1 MWRAIYYKEVNMVV
15 VLKYLSGHKREY
27 RDIKSIILTN
37 NGYIQ
42 MKERAGL
49 RRRFKVE
56 SIDYYFITE
65 ET

>member
-1 MWRAIYYKEVNMVV
+1 MVV
-15 VLKYLSGHKREY
+15 VLKDLSGHKREY
-27 RDIKSIILTN
+27 RDIESIILTN

-49 RRRFKVE
+49 HRRFKVD

>member
-1 MWRAIYYKEVNMVV
+1 MVV
-15 VLKYLSGHKREY
+15 
-27 RDIKSIILTN
+27 LT
-37 NGYIQ
+37 IQ

-49 RRRFKVE
+49 HRRFKVD